1 MRALLIANE
10 ILSTSARQAKA
21 VAKKRY
27 VPPSKR
33 GGAPRRTGK
42 MLGAWVL
49 DGEPV
54 RKGDKIWDESG
65 SYGGPWQCIPGLILF
80 SQIL

>member
-1 MRALLIANE
+1 MIANE

-27 VPPSKR
+27 MAPPKR

-54 RKGDKIWDESG
+54 RKGDKIWNESG
-65 SYGGPWQCIPGLILF
+65 SYGGPWQCIPGLTFLSKIL
-80 SQIL
+80 